1 MKKINSLI
9 FLLALFFLS
18 CKSNY
23 RIEEKDFVN
32 LYADLLIVK
41 EMYRGNDSGYI
52 RARDSVYNV
61 YNVNKTM
68 VEKTLEYYNSDS
80 EKWKKFFEK
89 VVKRLEEQPT
99 SIRLNN

>member
-1 MKKINSLI
+1 MKKIIIII
-9 FLLALFFLS
+9 FLLAFFFFS

-32 LYADLLIVK
+32 LYADLLILK

-52 RARDSVYNV
+52 KARDSVYNV
-61 YNVNKTM
+61 YNVNKSM

-99 SIRLNN
+99 SIKLNN

>member
-1 MKKINSLI
+1 MKKISLI
-9 FLLALFFLS
+9 LLLSISLFN

-32 LYADLLIVK
+32 LYADLLVLK
-41 EMYRGNDSGYI
+41 EMYRGNDSGFI
-52 RARDSVYNV
+52 KARDSVYNV
-61 YNVNKTM
+61 YKVNHFM
-68 VEKTLEYYNSDS
+68 VNKTLEYYNSDT

-99 SIRLNN
+99 SIQLTN